1 MADNFEIIRQNVQKM
16 VNAKAPADHIN
27 GYLKQKGLTPEQFKA
42 RATQQP
48 APNAPNS
55 PLPRDLASGMLEAN
69 EQADPLGFLRLK
81 ALDGAPDTL
90 REIPNTPVDRTLGFL
105 GDALDVFPFMGGA
118 DEALA
123 GVYAAGAMMPGG
135 RSPSEAFQQELAR
148 LEQIRRDQGINST
161 QRKVATGA
169 GIAAS
174 VPFGG
179 AAARFIAKAPTALGR
194 TARAGEV
201 GFGIGGTSGFLGT
214 EGDLGDRA
222 IGGAIGATAGTV
234 LGGAAQPGAELL
246 GFGARKGAETGRA
259 ILNTMKNQAQARA
272 NPSLQA
278 DKLIARALID
288 DGAYPRP
295 APMPGQGFV
304 NTGGENLVALGRQ
317 ATVAPGKGRT
327 IASEFFEEQA
337 AGAPDRAADSLKGLS
352 SKGYYG
358 TVEALDKSR
367 EAAAAPLYKAAREKG
382 SAGVWNDHLEELVSR
397 PALSKAWARAQDI
410 AANRGDPLP
419 QIFEMDDAGK
429 IIGIKQIPDLKTWDY
444 IKRGLDDVI
453 VGFKN
458 ETTGKIETD
467 AGRGVVALKRE
478 MLDELDALIPEYKA
492 ARDAWAG
499 PTHSI
504 EMVDLGRDFW
514 KAKGDPADAI
524 RKFKDLSPADQ
535 DYVRIGIA
543 RNALADVGNTSDA
556 GSVYVKLFN
565 TPNKRALLE
574 TAFPDKAAFEKFAA
588 QMQAE
593 KKMLAANRTIQGGSP
608 TSRIDADKAAMSDA
622 ENNLGVVEAL
632 KSGSIM
638 RLIGEA
644 VQRTKNLQQ
653 GVSPEVAESLAQ
665 RLFTSNSQAIRQ
677 ALTAAQNVPLPA
689 PLAAL
694 SGGWLRKNPLAVL
707 LGQASGI
714 GGAAIATPQKEVV
727 R

>member
-1 MADNFEIIRQNVQKM
+1 MATFELEGPDGAVYE
-16 VNAKAPADHIN
+16 VEAADAASAVAA
-27 GYLKQKGLTPEQFKA
+27 FKKFSG
-42 RATQQP
+42 P
-48 APNAPNS
+48 APTPAPRS
-55 PLPRDLASGMLEAN
+55 AQPSDTARTMLEVN
-69 EQADPLGFLRLK
+69 EQADPFGMRRNL

-90 REIPNTPVDRTLGFL
+90 REIPNTPMDRTRGFL
-105 GDALDVFPFMGGA
+105 GDVLDVPMLGGA

-135 RSPSEAFQQELAR
+135 RSPGEAFSQELER

-161 QRKVATGA
+161 QRNAATGV
-169 GIAAS
+169 GLAAS
-174 VPFGG
+174 IPLGG
-179 AAARFIAKAPTALGR
+179 PLAKFVSKAPTVMGR
-194 TARAGEV
+194 TIRAGEV
-201 GFGIGGTSGFLGT
+201 GGGIGGTSGFLGT
-214 EGDLGDRA
+214 EGDLGDRS
-222 IGGAIGATAGTV
+222 IGGGIGLVAGST
-234 LGGAAQPGAELL
+234 LGFAAQPGAELL

-288 DGAYPRP
+288 DGAYPVR
-295 APMPGQGFV
+295 AAGPGEGFV

-327 IASEFFEEQA
+327 IAADFFEEQA
-337 AGAPDRAADSLKGLS
+337 AGAPDRAADALKGLS

-382 SAGVWNDHLEELVSR
+382 SAGVWNDHLDELIRR

-467 AGRGVVALKRE
+467 AGRSVVALKRE
-478 MLDELDALIPEYKA
+478 MLDELDAMIPEYRQ
-492 ARDAWAG
+492 ARDAYAG
-499 PTHSI
+499 PSHSI

-514 KAKGDPADAI
+514 KAKGDPGDAI
-524 RKFKDLSPADQ
+524 RKFKDLSPGDQ
-535 DYVRIGIA
+535 EYVRIGIV

-574 TAFPDKAAFEKFAA
+574 TVFPDKAAFEKFAL

-593 KKMLAANRTIQGGSP
+593 KNMLAANRTIQGGSP
-608 TSRIDADKAAMSDA
+608 TSRIDADKAALSDA
-622 ENNLGVVEAL
+622 ENNLGVVDAMR
-632 KSGSIM
+632 SGSVW

-644 VQRTKNLQQ
+644 LQRGKNLQQ
-653 GVSPEVAESLAQ
+653 GISPEVAEELAQ
-665 RLFTSNSQAIRQ
+665 RLFTMDIHQVQR
-677 ALTAAQNVPLPA
+677 ALTAAQSVKVPA
-689 PLAAL
+689 PLTAL
-694 SGGWLRKNPLAVL
+694 PGGWLRNNPLAPF
-707 LGQASGI
+707 LGQSGGLI
-714 GGAAIATPQKEVV
+714 GQGIATPEASP

>member
-1 MADNFEIIRQNVQKM
+1 MASLTEIRAQNPQYDDM
-16 VNAKAPADHIN
+16 SDQQLADALHRKF
-27 GYLKQKGLTPEQFKA
+27 YADMPKGDFYRRVGLG
-42 RATQQP
+42 QP
-48 APNAPNS
+48 APALAQPK
-55 PLPRDLASGMLEAN
+55 PVEEWRTDMDIPRQSD
-69 EQADPLGFLRLK
+69 R
-81 ALDGAPDTL
+81 ALQPRQDYV
-90 REIPNTPVDRTLGFL
+90 REIPNKPFDRMQGAL
-105 GDALDVFPFMGGA
+105 GDYLDTAMLGGA
-118 DEALA
+118 DELLA
-123 GVYAAGAMMPGG
+123 SIYGLGAMVPGG
-135 RSPSEAFQQELAR
+135 QSPGDAFSQNLSR
-148 LEQIRRDQGINST
+148 LEQQRRDQGINST
-161 QRKVATGA
+161 QRVVATGA
-169 GIAAS
+169 GI
-174 VPFGG
+174 VGNPLNLVGG
-179 AAARFIAKAPTALGR
+179 EFVAAAPTVLGR
-194 TARAGEV
+194 VLRASGAGALV
-201 GFGIGGTSGFLGT
+201 GGTSGALGT
-214 EGDLGDRA
+214 EGNLTDRA
-222 IGGAIGATAGTV
+222 IGGAIGASAGGA
-234 LGGAAQPGAELL
+234 LGLAAQPGAELL

-272 NPSLQA
+272 NPALQA

-288 DGAYPRP
+288 DGAYPVR
-295 APMPGQGFV
+295 APGAGEGFV

-327 IASEFFEEQA
+327 IAADFFDEQA

-358 TVEALDKSR
+358 TVEALDKNR

-382 SAGVWNDHLEELVSR
+382 AAGVWNDHLEELITR

-478 MLDELDALIPEYKA
+478 MLDELDAMIPEYKT
-492 ARDAWAG
+492 ARDAYAG
-499 PTHSI
+499 PSHSI

-514 KAKGDPADAI
+514 KAKGDPGDAI

-556 GSVYVKLFN
+556 GSVYVRLFS

-574 TAFPDKAAFEKFAA
+574 TAFPSKASFDRFAA

-622 ENNLGVVEAL
+622 ENNLGVVDAL

-644 VQRTKNLQQ
+644 VQRTKNMQQ
-653 GVSPEVAESLAQ
+653 GLTPEVAESLAQ
-665 RLFTSNSQAIRQ
+665 RLFTSSPQAIRQ
-677 ALTAAQNVPLPA
+677 ALTAVQNVPVPA
-689 PLAAL
+689 PLTAL
-694 SGGWLRKNPLAVL
+694 PGGWLRKNPLSVL
-707 LGQASGI
+707 LGQM
-714 GGAAIATPQKEVV
+714 GGQLGRAVATPEAPS